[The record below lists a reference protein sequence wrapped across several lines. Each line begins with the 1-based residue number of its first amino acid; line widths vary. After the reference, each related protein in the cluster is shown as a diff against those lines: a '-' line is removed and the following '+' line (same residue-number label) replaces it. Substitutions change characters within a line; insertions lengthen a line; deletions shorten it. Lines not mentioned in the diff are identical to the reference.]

1 MTSKTLE
8 LGVFVCADR
17 STDRLEVKS
26 DHMGL
31 WFITEYDSKL
41 QARVCV
47 KPEDLHA
54 LLRAIHKAVD
64 HHG

>member
-1 MTSKTLE
+1 MTSKTLK

-26 DHMGL
+26 DYMGL
-31 WFITEYDSKL
+31 WFISEYENTEE
-41 QARVCV
+41 ARICV
-47 KPEDLHA
+47 KPADLHA
-54 LLRAIHKAVD
+54 LLQAIHKAID